1 MITTVA
7 SAAEGY
13 PFVPPSWA
21 PSLFVPLTGLVLPAV
36 AMATLFT
43 YIEKEA

>member
-1 MITTVA
+1 MLTTVA

-13 PFVPPSWA
+13 PFVPPEWA
-21 PSLFVPLTGLVLPAV
+21 PAVFVPLTMWALPLF
-36 AMATLFT
+36 AMASLFI